1 MTETALQTETP
12 AHDLVRRSDYPL
24 HVVDAW
30 WRAANYLTVGEI
42 YLRDNALLC
51 RPLEVSD
58 IKPRLL
64 GHWGTSPALNLIYA
78 HLNQQIIHRG
88 HEVLYIAG
96 PGHGGPAM
104 VANAW
109 LDNTYSELYPR
120 ITADSEGMLALFRQ
134 FSTPGGIPS
143 HASPDTP
150 GSIHEGGELGYSLV
164 HAFGAALDNPQLT
177 VACVIGD
184 GEAETGTLAASWH
197 LNKFMNPAT
206 DGAVLP
212 ILNLNGYKIAN
223 PSVLAR
229 IPETELLELFRG
241 YGYAPIIVSGG
252 FDGEDPMIV
261 HAAMSAALG
270 KAFDQI
276 EGIRRAAHGTNAGAR
291 PEWPMIILRTP
302 KGWTGPREV
311 DGLPVEGTWRSHQV
325 PLAGVRE
332 NPEHLAQLET
342 WLRSYRPEELFDV
355 TGAPMPVLS
364 LNRPRGIHRMS
375 AQPAANGGQTL
386 INLVLPGLEAHAVST
401 EGGRGGTAEATRVL
415 GRWLSDVIVKNPKT
429 FRIFGPDET
438 ASNRLDAVYEVTAKQ
453 WVGETVSTDE
463 NLSAEGRVIEIL
475 SENLVEGLLEG
486 YLLTGRHGLM
496 SSYEAFIHVVDSMFN
511 QHAKWLESSA
521 EIPWR
526 RPIASMTYLL
536 SSHVWRQ
543 DHNGFSHQD
552 PGFLNHVV
560 TKSPSLVRVY
570 LPVDANSLL
579 VTAEHCL
586 ASRDYINV
594 IIAGKQPAPALL
606 SLDEART
613 HGARGL
619 GIWEWAGTE
628 KPGWE
633 PDVVLACAGDVPTLE
648 ALAAVDLLRR
658 NVPDLRVRFVNVVD
672 LMRLQAADQHP
683 HGMPDPD
690 FDAVFTIDK
699 PVIFAFHG
707 YPALIHQLAY
717 RRTNHRNFH
726 VLGFQEKGTTTT
738 PFDMLMLNDLDRYR
752 IAMDII
758 RRVPGLEQRHGGLME
773 HFADERARL
782 RAYAYENLEDSP
794 DVTGWEFLHRREPAA
809 LADPTPGLDL

>member
-1 MTETALQTETP
+1 MTETASSTVATR
-12 AHDLVRRSDYPL
+12 DDFPL

-42 YLRDNALLC
+42 YLRENALLH
-51 RPLEVSD
+51 RPLEPSD
-58 IKPRLL
+58 IKARLL

-78 HLNQQIIHRG
+78 HLNRLIVHRG
-88 HEVLYIAG
+88 CEVLYIAG

-104 VANAW
+104 VANGW
-109 LDNTYSELYPR
+109 LDHTYSELYPR
-120 ITADSEGMLALFRQ
+120 ITQDATGMLALFRQ

-164 HAFGAALDNPQLT
+164 HAFGAALDNPQLI

-197 LNKFMNPAT
+197 LNKFVNPET

-223 PSVLAR
+223 PAVLAR
-229 IPETELLELFRG
+229 IPEAELLDLFRG

-261 HAAMSAALG
+261 HAAMATALER
-270 KAFDQI
+270 ALDRI
-276 EGIRRAAHGTNAGAR
+276 ETIRRRSRSIEDAPR
-291 PEWPMIILRTP
+291 PAWPMIILRTP

-311 DGLPVEGTWRSHQV
+311 DGMPVEGTWRSHQV
-325 PLAGVRE
+325 PLATVRE
-332 NPEHLAQLET
+332 NPEHLAQLES
-342 WLRSYRPEELFDV
+342 WLRSYRPEELFDENGSPSA
-355 TGAPMPVLS
+355 TLALI
-364 LNRPRGIHRMS
+364 RPRGEHRMS
-375 AQPAANGGQTL
+375 AQPSANGGQTL
-386 INLVLPGLEAHAVST
+386 TNLVLPPLGSHAIDLAGS
-401 EGGRGGTAEATRVL
+401 RGGTAEATRVM
-415 GRWLSDVIVKNPKT
+415 GQWLADLIRLNPHN

-453 WVGETVSTDE
+453 WAGTVEPTDE
-463 NLSAEGRVIEIL
+463 HLAREGRVIEIL
-475 SENLVEGLLEG
+475 SENLIEGLLEG

-496 SSYEAFIHVVDSMFN
+496 NSYEAFIHVVDSMFN
-511 QHAKWLESSA
+511 QHAKWLESA
-521 EIPWR
+521 AAIPWR
-526 RPIASMTYLL
+526 RSVASLTYLL

-560 TKSPSLVRVY
+560 TKGPEIVRVY

-594 IIAGKQPAPALL
+594 IVAGKQPAPALL

-619 GIWEWAGTE
+619 GIWDWAGTE
-628 KPGWE
+628 KAGLE

-648 ALAAVDLLRR
+648 ALAAVELLGRSI
-658 NVPDLRVRFVNVVD
+658 PDLRIRFVNVVD
-672 LMRLQAADQHP
+672 LMRLPAADQHP
-683 HGMPDPD
+683 HGMADDD
-690 FDAVFTIDK
+690 FDAVFTVDK

-717 RRTNHRNFH
+717 RRTNHSNFH
-726 VLGFQEKGTTTT
+726 VLGFREKGTTTT
-738 PFDMLMLNDLDRYR
+738 PFDMLMLNDLDRYK
-752 IAMDII
+752 IAMDVI
-758 RRVPGLEQRHGGLME
+758 RHIPGLEQRHGGLVE

-782 RAYAYENLEDSP
+782 RAYAYTNGEDSP
-794 DVTGWEFLHRREPAA
+794 EVTGWSFLKEHSV
-809 LADPTPGLDL
+809 

>member
-1 MTETALQTETP
+1 MTDTAF
-12 AHDLVRRSDYPL
+12 ARRRDFPL
-24 HVVDAW
+24 HIVDTW
-30 WRAANYLTVGEI
+30 WRAANYLTAGQI
-42 YLRDNALLC
+42 YLRENALLR
-51 RPLEVSD
+51 RPLEASD

-78 HLNQQIIHRG
+78 HLNRLIVHRG
-88 HEVLYIAG
+88 CEVLYIAG

-104 VANAW
+104 VASAW
-109 LDNTYSELYPR
+109 LDHTYSELYPR
-120 ITADSEGMLALFRQ
+120 ITQDAAGMRALFRQ

-164 HAFGAALDNPQLT
+164 HAYGAALDNPQLI
-177 VACVIGD
+177 VACVVGD

-223 PSVLAR
+223 PAVLAR
-229 IPETELLELFRG
+229 IPEEELLDLFRG

-261 HAAMSAALG
+261 HAALATALERSV
-270 KAFDQI
+270 DRI
-276 EGIRRAAHGTNAGAR
+276 EAIRRSAHGPR
-291 PEWPMIILRTP
+291 PAPRPAWPMIILRTP

-311 DGLPVEGTWRSHQV
+311 DGLPVEGTWRAHQV
-325 PLAGVRE
+325 PLAEVRE
-332 NPEHLAQLET
+332 RPEHLAQLES
-342 WLRSYRPEELFDV
+342 WLRSYRPEELFDDS
-355 TGAPMPVLS
+355 GCPVPALAS
-364 LNRPRGIHRMS
+364 IRPRGPHRMS
-375 AQPAANGGQTL
+375 AQPSANGGQLLT
-386 INLVLPGLEAHAVST
+386 NLVLADLEPHAIDLAGT
-401 EGGRGGTAEATRVL
+401 RGGTAEATRVL
-415 GRWLSDVIVKNPKT
+415 GRWLADVIRLNPRT

-453 WVGETVSTDE
+453 WYATVEATDE
-463 NLSAEGRVIEIL
+463 HLAREGRVIEIL

-496 SSYEAFIHVVDSMFN
+496 NSYEAFIQVVDSMVN
-511 QHAKWLESSA
+511 QHAKWLESA
-521 EIPWR
+521 AAIPWR
-526 RPIASMTYLL
+526 RPVASLTYLL

-560 TKSPSLVRVY
+560 TKSPRIVRVY

-594 IIAGKQPAPALL
+594 IVAGKQPGPVLL
-606 SLDEART
+606 GLEEART

-619 GIWEWAGTE
+619 GIWSWAGTE
-628 KPGWE
+628 QAGWE

-648 ALAAVDLLRR
+648 ALAAVDLLHRSI
-658 NVPDLRVRFVNVVD
+658 PDLRIRFVNVVD
-672 LMRLQAADQHP
+672 LMRLPTADQHP
-683 HGMPDPD
+683 HGMADAD
-690 FDAVFTIDK
+690 FDAVFTTDK
-699 PVIFAFHG
+699 PVVFAFHG

-717 RRTNHRNFH
+717 RRTNHANFH
-726 VLGFQEKGTTTT
+726 VRGFNEKGTTTT

-752 IAMDII
+752 LAMDVI
-758 RRVPGLEQRHGGLME
+758 RRVPGLEQRHGGLVE

-782 RAYAYENLEDSP
+782 RAFAHEQGEDSP
-794 DVTGWEFLHRREPAA
+794 DVTGWPFLTRRGMPDIPDSAE
-809 LADPTPGLDL
+809 LDQ

>member
-1 MTETALQTETP
+1 MTDTVHHPVALRE
-12 AHDLVRRSDYPL
+12 DFPL

-42 YLRDNALLC
+42 YLKENPLLQ
-51 RPLEVSD
+51 RPLEASD
-58 IKPRLL
+58 IKARLL

-78 HLNQQIIHRG
+78 HLNRLIVHRG
-88 HEVLYIAG
+88 CEVLYIAG

-109 LDNTYSELYPR
+109 LDHTYSELYPR
-120 ITADSEGMLALFRQ
+120 IGQGEAGMRALFRQ

-150 GSIHEGGELGYSLV
+150 GSLHEGGELGYSLV
-164 HAFGAALDNPQLT
+164 HAYGAALDNPQLI

-197 LNKFMNPAT
+197 LNKFMNPET

-223 PSVLAR
+223 PAVLAR
-229 IPETELLELFRG
+229 IPEAELLDLFRG

-252 FDGEDPMIV
+252 FDGEDPMAV
-261 HAAMSAALG
+261 HAQLASALERAVDRIG
-270 KAFDQI
+270 A
-276 EGIRRAAHGTNAGAR
+276 IRRAARSPKPSAR
-291 PEWPMIILRTP
+291 PAWPMIILKTP

-311 DGLPVEGTWRSHQV
+311 DGLPVEGTWRAHQV

-332 NPEHLAQLET
+332 NPEHLAQLEA
-342 WLRSYRPEELFDV
+342 WLRSYRPEELFDEE
-355 TGAPMPVLS
+355 GRPAADLS
-364 LNRPRGIHRMS
+364 LIRPRGQQRMS
-375 AQPAANGGQTL
+375 AQPASNGGETL
-386 INLVLPGLEAHAVST
+386 TALVTPDLAEHAIDRAGS
-401 EGGRGGTAEATRVL
+401 RGNTAEATRVL
-415 GRWLSDVIVKNPKT
+415 GNWLADVVRLNPHT

-438 ASNRLDAVYEVTAKQ
+438 ASNRLDAVYGATAKQ
-453 WVGETVSTDE
+453 WYGEVVPTDE
-463 NLSAEGRVIEIL
+463 HLAREGRVIEIL

-496 SSYEAFIHVVDSMFN
+496 NSYEAFIHVVDSMFN
-511 QHAKWLESSA
+511 QHAKWLESA
-521 EIPWR
+521 AKIPWR
-526 RPIASMTYLL
+526 RPVASLTYLL

-560 TKSPSLVRVY
+560 TKSPDIVRVY

-594 IIAGKQPAPALL
+594 IVAGKQPAPVLL

-613 HGARGL
+613 HGARGIS
-619 GIWEWAGTE
+619 IWDWAGTE
-628 KPGWE
+628 RPGWE
-633 PDVVLACAGDVPTLE
+633 PDVVVACAGDIPTLE
-648 ALAAVDLLRR
+648 ALAAVDLLRGSL
-658 NVPDLRVRFVNVVD
+658 PDLRVRFVNVVD

-683 HGMPDPD
+683 HGMTDDD
-690 FDAVFTIDK
+690 FDAVFTTDR
-699 PVIFAFHG
+699 PVVFAFHG

-717 RRTNHRNFH
+717 RRTNHANFH
-726 VLGFQEKGTTTT
+726 VLGFREKGTTTT

-752 IAMDII
+752 IAMDVI
-758 RRVPGLEQRHGGLME
+758 RRVPGLEQRHGGLVE

-782 RAYAYENLEDSP
+782 RAYAYENGEDSP
-794 DVTGWEFLHRREPAA
+794 DVTGWHFLTARSIPDLPDRAA
-809 LADPTPGLDL
+809 ESGLDV